1 MYNLT
6 ICESITKL
14 KNIGIEKA
22 LKEFADYDEPT
33 RNIILKE
40 KKEIFRELKKIHK
53 DIDDVTLDQSAI
65 VISIRKYINSISPE
79 RLRIQKR
86 KKKFSKKNNKEE
98 WLREHWAI
106 IREAKLVYAFSFTEL
121 TIHVNVD
128 LNFQVSR
135 SHLYNTWKKIEGDL

>member
-1 MYNLT
+1 MQ
-6 ICESITKL
+6 ITKL

-86 KKKFSKKNNKEE
+86 KKKFLKKNNKEE

>member
-1 MYNLT
+1 MCNLT

-22 LKEFADYDEPT
+22 LKEFADYDEST

>member
-1 MYNLT
+1 MCNLT

-86 KKKFSKKNNKEE
+86 KKKFLKKNNKEE

>member
-1 MYNLT
+1 MCNLT

>member
-1 MYNLT
+1 MCNLT

-22 LKEFADYDEPT
+22 LKEFADYDEST

-65 VISIRKYINSISPE
+65 VISIRKY
-79 RLRIQKR
+79 
-86 KKKFSKKNNKEE
+86 
-98 WLREHWAI
+98 
-106 IREAKLVYAFSFTEL
+106 
-121 TIHVNVD
+121 D
-128 LNFQVSR
+128 LST
-135 SHLYNTWKKIEGDL
+135 LYRT